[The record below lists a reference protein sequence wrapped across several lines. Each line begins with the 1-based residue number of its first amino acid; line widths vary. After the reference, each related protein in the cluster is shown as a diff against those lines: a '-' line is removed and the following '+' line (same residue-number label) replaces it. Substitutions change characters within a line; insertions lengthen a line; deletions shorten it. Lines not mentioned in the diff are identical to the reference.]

1 MFNKLK
7 NVFGFSPKI
16 YSCDFNK
23 ASAKAVKANFPEI
36 YLVKC
41 FFHFVQCIWKNLKKF
56 GLTKSDNIKETTEL
70 TYNIKMLCFID
81 PENIYTLY
89 KKILKKYND
98 FFNYFNRN
106 WKPKGNFKKIKYIP
120 WNYFNILK
128 SLDFDKK
135 YFYVTNNI
143 AEHINKL

>member
-7 NVFGFSPKI
+7 NDFVFSPKI
-16 YSCDFNK
+16 YTCDFNK
-23 ASAKAVKANFPEI
+23 AQAKAVKDNFPEI

-41 FFHFVQCIWKNLKKF
+41 FFHFVQCIWKNFKKL

-89 KKILKKYND
+89 KKILKKYNAPKFND

-106 WKPKGNFKKIKYIP
+106 WKPKGNLKKL
-120 WNYFNILK
+120 NI
-128 SLDFDKK
+128 SPNGIISI
-135 YFYVTNNI
+135 Y
-143 AEHINKL
+143 